1 MMMPETMKRSIILR
15 ISVVIALIGF
25 IDALYL
31 LYSAQANL
39 YRCLIDM
46 GMFDCS
52 AVSTH
57 EKSLF
62 LGVHVSLWGVL
73 FYIAIILLLFLS
85 IFQQNKYWL
94 SFFLPLAS
102 LWGAVFSIYLTI
114 VEFVIIKNL
123 CEFCLLSAI
132 CSITLCVLILIAKT
146 KSFPRIYSDL
156 DFWNMFKKD
165 DS

>member
-1 MMMPETMKRSIILR
+1 MTESKKRSMLLR
-15 ISVVIALIGF
+15 ISVVVALIGF

-31 LYSAQANL
+31 LYSAKANI
-39 YRCLIDM
+39 YRCLIDV

-57 EKSLF
+57 ERSIF

-73 FYIAIILLLFLS
+73 FYITLILLLFLS

-94 SFFLPLAS
+94 SFFLPLTS
-102 LWGAVFSIYLTI
+102 LWGAGFSIYLTI
-114 VEFVIIKNL
+114 VEFVVIKNI

-132 CSITLCVLILIAKT
+132 CSIALFVLILIAKA
-146 KSFPRIYSDL
+146 KSFPKIYSDL
-156 DFWNMFKKD
+156 DFWNMLKQNEI
-165 DS
+165 